1 MKNNLNKYTRAELI
15 ALLESNNI
23 EKLEQPNTKIKTEAS
38 IKNKE
43 VKTSDLILDILVKV
57 RNLFLSLTVITI
69 LLKIFKQYKSIR
81 AVLKVANYIV
91 LAVFGLSIFEAF
103 GIFITKGEKIKT
115 IKQYISQFKTISNFP
130 YFLVFLIRIF

>member
-103 GIFITKGEKIKT
+103 GIFIT
-115 IKQYISQFKTISNFP
+115 YN
-130 YFLVFLIRIF
+130 